1 MRSETNQQLI
11 QRNRRLAQ
19 IMFFV
24 SLGLLSLGFI
34 VTNSRLLFPALS
46 VDALVI
52 VEFLLPLVVLPL
64 AFLSTLFSVRLTNL
78 WVRMPRPDAVIP
90 ENLKG
95 LGSSA
100 VLYNYYHF
108 PARHVLI
115 CPYGVFAM
123 VTRFQRGVYTV
134 EGSRWTTR
142 RGILDTVFGFFRM
155 DRLGN
160 PSRDA
165 EDAADAV
172 QVVLDRIAPDAK
184 IEVKPVVV
192 FVDPRAQLTVVDP
205 TVAVVY
211 AQTRTPPSLKDY
223 VKSQPK
229 TQMLAPAQIRAFEQA
244 TGVTAGEVVDA

>member
-1 MRSETNQQLI
+1 MRVETNQSLI

-34 VTNSRLLFPALS
+34 VTNSRLLFPSLS
-46 VDALVI
+46 VDALLI
-52 VEFLLPLVVLPL
+52 VEFVLPILVLPL

-78 WVRMPRPDAVIP
+78 WVRLPRPDAVIP

-95 LGSSA
+95 LGSGS

-115 CPYGVFAM
+115 CPNGVFAL
-123 VTRFQRGVYTV
+123 VTRFQRGSYTV
-134 EGSRWTTR
+134 EGDKWRSQ
-142 RGILDTVFGFFRM
+142 RGIFDSIFGFFRM

-172 QVVLDRIAPDAK
+172 QALIDQVAPESK
-184 IEVKPVVV
+184 ITVKPVVV
-192 FVDPRAQLTVVDP
+192 FVDPRVQLTVNNP
-205 TVAVVY
+205 TISVVH
-211 AQTRTPPSLKDY
+211 AQTNLKPSLKDY

-229 TQMLAPAQIRAFEQA
+229 TQMLTPAQIRAFEQA
-244 TGVTAGEVVDA
+244 SGVVSAEEA